1 MSNTKRITI
10 SVNTDVDVIRE
21 HIKQERG
28 IDMTYVQL
36 FNYLI
41 HYYKTN
47 STIPKTVWKKN

>member
-1 MSNTKRITI
+1 MKLKRITI
-10 SVNTDVDVIRE
+10 SVNTDIDVIRE

-28 IDMTYVQL
+28 FDMTYVQL